1 MHGRRLVPTKR
12 DDNTTDTPDP
22 ILPLSSDEDFHF
34 ELLRVLGLA
43 PYEGADIS
51 EVLIAANQITP
62 GDMESFNKA
71 FTDLADRVQ
80 QQAQDINVSRFPVS
94 ARNAYF
100 KAASYFRS
108 ADFYLHGN
116 WTDPRINSLWDKQ
129 LAAFDKALALIP
141 VPGERVVLKACNFSI
156 PVIFYGSGLPGKQP
170 TLILGNGYDGSQEE
184 LYHVWVKAALERGMN
199 VITYEGPGQP
209 TVRRQQDL
217 GFIPNW
223 EAVVTPVVDYAL
235 TRKEVDA
242 DALGLVG
249 LSFGGYLAPRA
260 AAFEHRL
267 AAVMA
272 VDGLFK
278 PGLQTLL
285 QFPPEMQAMFNSS
298 NATGFNFYMNQFLA
312 SPDAETSIIWAIQQ
326 GEWSFKGL
334 TPFEWLSKWVTYDLS
349 DVVDKITVPV
359 FVGDPE
365 GDMFFAGQPKLL
377 VDHLGSLA
385 THHVFESA
393 YGAGEHCSMGASI
406 LQNQVIFDWFQ
417 DLVAKGRQ

>member
-1 MHGRRLVPTKR
+1 
-12 DDNTTDTPDP
+12 
-22 ILPLSSDEDFHF
+22 
-34 ELLRVLGLA
+34 
-43 PYEGADIS
+43 
-51 EVLIAANQITP
+51 LIAANQIKP
-62 GDMESFNKA
+62 GDMDSFNEA

-80 QQAQDINVSRFPVS
+80 QQAQAIDISRFPVS

-116 WTDPRINSLWDKQ
+116 WSDPRINSLWDKQ
-129 LAAFDKALALIP
+129 LAAFDKALALLP
-141 VPGERVVLKACNFSI
+141 VPGERVVLKGCNFSI
-156 PVIFYGSGLPGKQP
+156 PAIFYSTGLPGKQP

-223 EAVVTPVVDYAL
+223 EAVVTPVVDYVL

-272 VDGLFK
+272 VDGLFN
-278 PGLQTLL
+278 PGIQTLL

-298 NATGFNFYMNQFLA
+298 NATGFSFYMNQFLA
-312 SPDAETSIIWAIQQ
+312 SPDAETSVIWAIQQ
-326 GEWSFKGL
+326 GEWAFKGP

-365 GDMFFAGQPKLL
+365 DDMFFAGQPKLL

-393 YGAGEHCSMGASI
+393 YGAGEHCSLGASI

-417 DLVAKGRQ
+417 DLVSKGKQ